1 MWYLGRQGS
10 KTFCHSRRG
19 EIGLRGTRV
28 EPQMLALD
36 PNCLVG
42 VQVNAMR
49 RQLAIRVSGFDAPGP
64 VESFEQCGL
73 DVSMLAVIK
82 GMK

>member
-1 MWYLGRQGS
+1 
-10 KTFCHSRRG
+10 
-19 EIGLRGTRV
+19 
-28 EPQMLALD
+28 MLALD